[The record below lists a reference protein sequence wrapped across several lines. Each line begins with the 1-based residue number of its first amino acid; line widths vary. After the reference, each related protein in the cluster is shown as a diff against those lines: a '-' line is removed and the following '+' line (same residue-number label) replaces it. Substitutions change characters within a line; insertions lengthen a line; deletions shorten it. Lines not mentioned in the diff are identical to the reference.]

1 MKRKIVFVIE
11 SLHLG
16 GAEKS
21 LVTLLQNLDSAVYD
35 VELLTIVEGGFFKDK
50 VPDWVRWE
58 VIPSAPITLYQRI
71 TYFLQKQLSRNKH
84 HAQLLWPI
92 IAKNYT
98 RRTQKYE
105 VAVAYGQGFPTYF
118 VNQKLIANKKYAW
131 LNTDYTKAG
140 YHIQSDYSTYRNF
153 NKIIAVSDEARE
165 SFLETLSHFGKTL
178 EVEVIKDISDTIRI
192 LEQANSQLKFR
203 FDSKKINILS
213 VGRLAASKGFA
224 LAIEACK
231 ILKGK
236 GYPIHWYIVGE
247 GTERSSLEKQI
258 ANNNLEKS
266 FSLVGAETNPYP
278 YMKACDIYV
287 QTSLFEGLG
296 LTVIEA
302 AILQKPIVCTN
313 FPTAYGILK
322 DGETGLIAEMTAESI
337 AENIERL
344 INDVELKNK
353 LIANL
358 SQQKNKDKEESLSKI
373 EQLLKP

>member
-21 LVTLLQNLDSAVYD
+21 LVTLLQNLDAAVYD

-50 VPDWVRWE
+50 VPAWVRWE
-58 VIPSAPITLYQRI
+58 VIPSAPITVYQRI
-71 TYFLQKQLSRNKH
+71 TYFLQKKLSRNKH
-84 HAQLLWPI
+84 HAQILWPI
-92 IAKNYT
+92 IAMNYT
-98 RRTQKYE
+98 RRTKKYD
-105 VAVAYGQGFPTYF
+105 VAIAYGQGFPTYF
-118 VNQKLIANKKYAW
+118 VNQKLIANKKYSW

-140 YHIQSDYSTYRNF
+140 YQIQSDYSVYPNF
-153 NKIIAVSDEARE
+153 NKIIAVSDEAKE
-165 SFLETLSHFGKTL
+165 SFLEVLSHIGKTL
-178 EVEVIKDISDTIRI
+178 EVEVIKDISDTIWI

-203 FDSKKINILS
+203 FDSKKINIVS
-213 VGRLAASKGFA
+213 VGRLAASKSFG

-231 ILKGK
+231 LLKEK
-236 GYPIHWYIVGE
+236 NIPIAWYIVGE
-247 GTERSSLEKQI
+247 GSERNFLQSKIDRL
-258 ANNNLEKS
+258 NLS
-266 FSLVGAETNPYP
+266 TDMHLLGADTNPYP

-302 AILQKPIVCTN
+302 SILQKPIVCTN

-337 AENIERL
+337 SENIERL
-344 INDVELKNK
+344 IVNVNLRNQLVK
-353 LIANL
+353 NL
-358 SQQKNKDKEESLSKI
+358 SLQENYDKEKSLQQI
-373 EQLLKP
+373 NDLLN